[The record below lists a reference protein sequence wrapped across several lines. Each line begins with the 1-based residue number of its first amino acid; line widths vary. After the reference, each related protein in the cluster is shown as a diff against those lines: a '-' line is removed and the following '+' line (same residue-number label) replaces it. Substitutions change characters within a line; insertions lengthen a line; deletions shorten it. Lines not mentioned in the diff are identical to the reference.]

1 MIFVDQF
8 FNKQYINDWNTAE
21 NSNAKSS
28 DRFTDRQL
36 ESFVSKLPT
45 WYFIIGKLDCRIHY
59 SLHSV
64 WLSYFQQLII
74 QSK

>member
-8 FNKQYINDWNTAE
+8 YNKQFINDRNTAE
-21 NSNAKSS
+21 NSNVKS
-28 DRFTDRQL
+28 DRFTDRL
-36 ESFVSKLPT
+36 FESFVSKLPT
-45 WYFIIGKLDCRIHY
+45 WYFMIGKLDCRIHY